1 MSQQFVDGIDI
12 KKFLKKKEEIG
23 KLSEKELRK
32 ELSELRKKISV
43 VAKERNKEEKAREML
58 MTYDLVN
65 HFISVNM
72 KVDAS
77 FKSPL

>member
-1 MSQQFVDGIDI
+1 MSQQFVHGIDI
-12 KKFLKKKEEIG
+12 KDFLKKKEEIG

-32 ELSELRKKISV
+32 ELSKLRKNISV
-43 VAKERNKEEKAREML
+43 VVKENKEKKVREML

-77 FKSPL
+77 FRSPL